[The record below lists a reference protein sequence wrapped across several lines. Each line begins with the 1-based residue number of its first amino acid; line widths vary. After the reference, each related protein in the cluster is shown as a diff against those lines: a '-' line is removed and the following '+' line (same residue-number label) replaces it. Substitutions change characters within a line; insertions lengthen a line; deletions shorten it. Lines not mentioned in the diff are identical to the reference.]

1 MRNQVKEVLGKTRGA
16 HDHGAHMW
24 LQWVQQARFTPITMW
39 IFGAVSA
46 LTVALTWEVSVAWR
60 VLAAF
65 VVGVMTVASSFLLAT
80 LIRGVWSLVLVSAV
94 VGVVRA
100 VTFALVVAVSQH
112 GEHWLGPLRF
122 INAVLAALVWLPA
135 SSIIVAKERQ
145 YRTRY
150 QDLVHQ
156 VAVRNVARHLEGLA
170 EVSQLKSA
178 LADAAT
184 TVEPT
189 QQDLDDAAAAIRW
202 EIEHRI
208 RPLSHRIWFSG
219 QSREPHARYSM
230 VIRDAIVGFT
240 VPIVPVVLLW
250 WIVATIGA
258 PVLFG
263 TQRGV
268 LSAAVNSAF
277 FFLALTLSARVI
289 RSWPNKFLAPLLVLA
304 SVYLPVIAADLV
316 MNLQGSWVNPAAPIV
331 TYAFV
336 PFAMLFLVIGSASL
350 KLDQQ
355 DRTQILKVI
364 EERVDTLTPL
374 EHQAMSSYLH
384 NTLQSE
390 LTGLALQLDQAT
402 PGTKAAEESWER
414 LAALVNR
421 SIAQDF
427 HKSQLTPLQRIERIQ
442 QAWQGIAAIDLDIA
456 ASVDVSDSRLSL
468 VVAAIEEVVTNA
480 VRRAG
485 ATQIT
490 FSLTNHGEDLHLDA
504 RTNALLN
511 ESAPLGMGN
520 VWLGAVLS
528 EQIKVDSDE
537 FSTRLQL
544 VF

>member
-1 MRNQVKEVLGKTRGA
+1 
-16 HDHGAHMW
+16 MW

-427 HKSQLTPLQRIERIQ
+427 HKSQFTPLQRIERIQ